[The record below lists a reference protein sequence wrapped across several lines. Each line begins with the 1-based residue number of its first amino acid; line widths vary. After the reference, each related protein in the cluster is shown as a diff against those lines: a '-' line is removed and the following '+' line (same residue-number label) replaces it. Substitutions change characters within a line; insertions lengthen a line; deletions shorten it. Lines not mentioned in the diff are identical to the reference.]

1 MTMKPITKVIP
12 QGQRTAQLAAGKT
25 VSLSSNTREPLE
37 ITIKSFKPIRSKSQ
51 NKLAWMWASTLSTDS
66 GNTDKFHYSEFKLNH
81 LAPIM
86 ARDDSDFGLIFDE
99 FKGLMFGKEGTP
111 LYSQLIDGLVS
122 ASKSTT
128 KQMAEALTNWE
139 MTEGAN
145 GNALP
150 RPDDYMFALQLKS
163 YEQTPEANR

>member
-1 MTMKPITKVIP
+1 MKPITLVIP
-12 QGQRTAQLAAGKT
+12 EGQKTVQLAPGKT
-25 VSLSSNTREPLE
+25 LSLSSVALVALE
-37 ITIKSFKPIRSKSQ
+37 VTIKTFKPNRSKAQ
-51 NKLAWMWASTLSTDS
+51 NSLAWKWSSTLSTDS
-66 GNTDKFHYSEFKLNH
+66 GNPDKFHYVEFKRNH
-81 LAPIM
+81 LASIM
-86 ARDDSDFGLIFDE
+86 ARDDSDFGVIFEE
-99 FKGLMFGKEGTP
+99 FKGLMFGREGTP
-111 LYSQLIDGLVS
+111 IYGQLVDGLVS